1 MRDSSKVALGGR
13 GQQILYEGFIKGD
26 IGWEGSADAL
36 WGIYQRWY
44 WVGRVRRFSMRDSSK
59 VILGGKGQQSL
70 YEGFIKGDIGWEGSA
85 DSLWGIHQRWHW
97 VGGVS
102 RFSMRDSSKV
112 VLGRRSQQILHEGFI
127 NGDIGWGGS
136 GDSLWGIH
144 QRISVR
150 EGLSFEGFTHL
161 KIYLRGEGGLFK
173 NVDPFTWLWVNNFN
187 CKFNEHKCIEKVNCE
202 CKTGTIHSIIW
213 ERYCYEC
220 FLQVEILYLPLI
232 SKVLKLLF
240 E

>member
-136 GDSLWGIH
+136 ADSLWGIDQSWH
-144 QRISVR
+144 WVGGVRRFSMRDSSKNLSPRRAFIRGVYSFKDIS
-150 EGLSFEGFTHL
+150 
-161 KIYLRGEGGLFK
+161 
-173 NVDPFTWLWVNNFN
+173 
-187 CKFNEHKCIEKVNCE
+187 
-202 CKTGTIHSIIW
+202 
-213 ERYCYEC
+213 
-220 FLQVEILYLPLI
+220 
-232 SKVLKLLF
+232 
-240 E
+240 